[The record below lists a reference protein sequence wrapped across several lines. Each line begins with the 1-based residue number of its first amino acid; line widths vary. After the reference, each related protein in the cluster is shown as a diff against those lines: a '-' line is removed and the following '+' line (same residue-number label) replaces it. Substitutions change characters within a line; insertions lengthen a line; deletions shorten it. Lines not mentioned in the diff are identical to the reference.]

1 MPLVR
6 IALMKGQPATGRR
19 IGAIVY
25 RAMVETIGVP
35 VADNFQV
42 ITEHD
47 PETLVYDPSYL
58 GIRRTDGFVAIQIT
72 LTEGRTAEAKRKL
85 YATISQNLRRELGVR
100 PEDVFINLV
109 EVKKEN
115 WSFGNGVAQYAQP
128 APETADVRA

>member
-19 IGAIVY
+19 IGAVVY
-25 RAMVETIGVP
+25 RAMVDTLGVP
-35 VADNFQV
+35 AADNFQV

-72 LTEGRTAEAKRKL
+72 LTEGRSVDAKREL
-85 YATISQNLRRELGVR
+85 FATIAQNLRRELGVR

-115 WSFGNGVAQYAQP
+115 WSFGNGVAQYVQP
-128 APETADVRA
+128 AAEAAGVR

>member
-6 IALMKGQPATGRR
+6 IALMKGQPAAGRR

-25 RAMVETIGVP
+25 RALLETIGVP

-47 PETLVYDPSYL
+47 PETLVYDPGYL

-72 LTEGRTAEAKRKL
+72 LTEGRTVEAKRRL
-85 YATISQNLRRELGVR
+85 YATIVQNLRRELGVR

-115 WSFGNGVAQYAQP
+115 WSFGNGVAQYVQP
-128 APETADVRA
+128 AEALAERA

>member
-19 IGAIVY
+19 IGAVVY
-25 RAMVETIGVP
+25 RAMVDTIGVP
-35 VADNFQV
+35 ADDNFQV

-47 PETLVYDPSYL
+47 AETLVYDPGYL

-72 LTEGRTAEAKRKL
+72 LTEGRAVEAKQEL
-85 YATISQNLRRELGVR
+85 YATIAQRLRRDLGVR
-100 PEDVFINLV
+100 PEDVFVNLV

-115 WSFGNGVAQYAQP
+115 WSFGNGVAQYVP
-128 APETADVRA
+128 AAVAADA

>member
-6 IALMKGQPATGRR
+6 IALMKGQPASGRR
-19 IGAIVY
+19 IGAVVY
-25 RAMVETIGVP
+25 RAMADTIGVP
-35 VADNFQV
+35 AADNFQV

-47 PETLVYDPSYL
+47 AETLVYDPSYL

-72 LTEGRTAEAKRKL
+72 LTEGRSVDAKRKL
-85 YATISQNLRRELGVR
+85 FATIAQNLRRELGVR

-115 WSFGNGVAQYAQP
+115 WSFGNGVAQYVQP
-128 APETADVRA
+128 AAEAADVR

>member
-6 IALMKGQPATGRR
+6 IALMKGQPATGRG
-19 IGAIVY
+19 IGAVVY
-25 RAMVETIGVP
+25 RAMVDTIGVP
-35 VADNFQV
+35 AADNFQV

-58 GIRRTDGFVAIQIT
+58 GIRRTDSFVAIQIT
-72 LTEGRTAEAKRKL
+72 LTEGRSVDAKRKL
-85 YATISQNLRRELGVR
+85 FATIAQNLRRKLGVR

-128 APETADVRA
+128 VAETADVR

>member
-6 IALMKGQPATGRR
+6 IAHMKGQPATGRR

-25 RAMVETIGVP
+25 RTMVETIGVP
-35 VADNFQV
+35 ADDNFQV
-42 ITEHD
+42 ISEHD
-47 PETLVYDPSYL
+47 PETLVYDPGYL

-72 LTEGRTAEAKRKL
+72 LTEGRAVEAKQKL
-85 YATISQNLRRELGVR
+85 YATITQRLRRELGVR

-115 WSFGNGVAQYAQP
+115 WSFGNGVAQYVP
-128 APETADVRA
+128 AEAAADA

>member
-6 IALMKGQPATGRR
+6 IAVMKGQPATGRR
-19 IGAIVY
+19 IGAVVY
-25 RAMVETIGVP
+25 RAMLETIGVP
-35 VADNFQV
+35 ADDNFQV

-47 PETLVYDPSYL
+47 PETLVYDPGYL

-72 LTEGRTAEAKRKL
+72 LTEGRAVEAKQRL
-85 YATISQNLRRELGVR
+85 YATIAQRLRRELGVR

-115 WSFGNGVAQYAQP
+115 WSFGNGVAQYVPAEAP
-128 APETADVRA
+128 APVQ